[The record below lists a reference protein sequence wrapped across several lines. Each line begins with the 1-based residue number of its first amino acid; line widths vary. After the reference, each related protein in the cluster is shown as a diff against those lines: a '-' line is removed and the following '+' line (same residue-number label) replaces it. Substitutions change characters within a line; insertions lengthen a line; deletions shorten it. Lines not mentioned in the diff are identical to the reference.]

1 MLVFHDNTDTI
12 NTQNRKKK
20 KKDYMK
26 EHAVE
31 QKGKRQGT
39 RKQRKCQKRDKR
51 ILAVCNIT
59 LQKRSTIGKATSS
72 IQHLEQEPF
81 SLQELTKSFKL

>member
-12 NTQNRKKK
+12 NIQNR

-39 RKQRKCQKRDKR
+39 RKQRKCPKKKKKRTNEFQQ
-51 ILAVCNIT
+51 C
-59 LQKRSTIGKATSS
+59 AT
-72 IQHLEQEPF
+72 
-81 SLQELTKSFKL
+81 

>member
-20 KKDYMK
+20 KKEKDYMK

-31 QKGKRQGT
+31 
-39 RKQRKCQKRDKR
+39 
-51 ILAVCNIT
+51 
-59 LQKRSTIGKATSS
+59 
-72 IQHLEQEPF
+72 
-81 SLQELTKSFKL
+81 